1 MKRDYPEYPII
12 GVGAVIVSER
22 GVLLVRRATEPLK
35 GEWSVPGG
43 ALELGETVRAG
54 VQREAMEETGLT
66 VEVGPVVEIL
76 DSIFPDQQGLMQYH
90 YVLLDYLC
98 TPIAGVASARSDVTE
113 VKWVSEEQ
121 LSDFALRDSTERV
134 IRKGLV
140 LAKNDSSA
148 SATTRTE

>member
-1 MKRDYPEYPII
+1 
-12 GVGAVIVSER
+12 
-22 GVLLVRRATEPLK
+22 
-35 GEWSVPGG
+35 
-43 ALELGETVRAG
+43 
-54 VQREAMEETGLT
+54 

-121 LSDFALRDSTERV
+121 LSDFALRDSIERV